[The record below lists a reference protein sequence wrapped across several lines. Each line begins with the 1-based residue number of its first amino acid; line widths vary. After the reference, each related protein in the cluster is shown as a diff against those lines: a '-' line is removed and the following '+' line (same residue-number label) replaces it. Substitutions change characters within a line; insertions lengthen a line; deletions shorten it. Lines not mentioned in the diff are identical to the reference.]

1 MFGQKRSLA
10 MTKSILR
17 MATFLC
23 FSAVLFGQTTSL
35 TGTVADP
42 SGAVIP
48 GATISIVNVET
59 GAARNTVADAQ
70 GRYTM
75 QQLTPG
81 TYTLTA
87 KSSGFADVVIA
98 RVQLLVN
105 QPATVAITFEKVG
118 ETKTTIEVEGAVTQV
133 NTTDASLGNAIGSTA
148 IV

>member
-1 MFGQKRSLA
+1 MVKAFWS
-10 MTKSILR
+10 

-48 GATISIVNVET
+48 GATISIVNAQT
-59 GAARNTVADAQ
+59 GASRDAVADTQ

-87 KSSGFADVVIA
+87 KAAGFADVVIA
-98 RVQLLVN
+98 GVGLLVN
-105 QPATVAITFEKVG
+105 QPATRTITFEKVG
-118 ETKTTIEVEGAVTQV
+118 ETKTTIEVAGAGAQV
-133 NTTDASLGNAIGSTA
+133 NTTDASLGNAVTDRKS
-148 IV
+148 VV